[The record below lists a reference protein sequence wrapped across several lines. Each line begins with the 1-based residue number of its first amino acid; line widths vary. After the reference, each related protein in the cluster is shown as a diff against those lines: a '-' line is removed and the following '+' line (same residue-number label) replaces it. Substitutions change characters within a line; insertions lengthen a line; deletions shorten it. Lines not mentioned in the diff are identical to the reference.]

1 MKRLG
6 PALSVLFLCLPL
18 VSQESAP
25 VEPCAPMACRPL
37 FSTSAGLAEPG
48 VLELE
53 VGVQRISNRNR
64 SEDTCFP
71 VQLNLGVS
79 TWFDLRFG
87 WSGPMLR
94 RDSQGDSHQG
104 GGDPVV
110 GGQALL
116 LNQGTEGLDL
126 GLAYWH
132 KVPRASVSKGIGT
145 GKHDDTLLLTASQPL
160 HAVVF
165 SKAKAVSESKLGFG
179 RGTASILRRD
189 GHRCQYV
196 GCSRRATTVDHVVP
210 RCQGGTNTWN
220 NLVACCLECNALKG
234 GRTPEQAGMQL
245 RSAVRSQRAL
255 LMERFHALT
264 DE

>member
-1 MKRLG
+1 MSRHTRKHRAQTVL
-6 PALSVLFLCLPL
+6 ALDCHFIPM
-18 VSQESAP
+18 
-25 VEPCAPMACRPL
+25 VEMSRRKALKAMATGRAHAL
-37 FSTSAGLAEPG
+37 
-48 VLELE
+48 
-53 VGVQRISNRNR
+53 
-64 SEDTCFP
+64 
-71 VQLNLGVS
+71 
-79 TWFDLRFG
+79 DLRT
-87 WSGPMLR
+87 WSKL
-94 RDSQGDSHQG
+94 SLHE
-104 GGDPVV
+104 V
-110 GGQALL
+110 
-116 LNQGTEGLDL
+116 
-126 GLAYWH
+126 
-132 KVPRASVSKGIGT
+132 
-145 GKHDDTLLLTASQPL
+145 ASQPL